1 MLSVLKL
8 LPRRKLKKP
17 PPRLL
22 QKLRQKPPLKLKP
35 LLKLPLKKLLK
46 KLPLKLNFMRILKSY
61 GTEGGV
67 IVSTAS
73 IPEDFDITEPVF
85 IDFDELP
92 VPFFIEEF
100 KAHGSKKA
108 FLKLEDV
115 DSLQDA
121 EELVGK
127 DIFFSLEE
135 DDDFA
140 GFTGLE
146 VFDATT
152 SKQVGIVKEYVDIPS
167 NPCLEVEI
175 AASGETVLIPCHDD
189 LIDRV
194 DEKKGRIF
202 LRIPEGL
209 L

>member
-1 MLSVLKL
+1 
-8 LPRRKLKKP
+8 
-17 PPRLL
+17 
-22 QKLRQKPPLKLKP
+22 
-35 LLKLPLKKLLK
+35 
-46 KLPLKLNFMRILKSY
+46 MRILKSY

-67 IVSTAS
+67 IVSTAA
-73 IPEDFDITEPVF
+73 IPEDFDTKEPVF

-121 EELVGK
+121 EELVGRE
-127 DIFFSLEE
+127 IYFSLEE
-135 DDDFA
+135 DDGFA

-146 VFDATT
+146 VYD
-152 SKQVGIVKEYVDIPS
+152 SKTRQPVGTVTEYVDIPS
-167 NPCLEVEI
+167 NPCLDVKL
-175 AASGETVLIPCHDD
+175 SGTDETVLIPCHDD

-194 DEKKGRIF
+194 DEKQGRIF
-202 LRIPEGL
+202 LRIPAGL

>member
-1 MLSVLKL
+1 MLNVLKL
-8 LPRRKLKKP
+8 LPRRKLKKL

-22 QKLRQKPPLKLKP
+22 QKLRQKLPLKLKL
-35 LLKLPLKKLLK
+35 LLKPPLK
-46 KLPLKLNFMRILKSY
+46 KLPLRLNFMRILKSY
-61 GTEGGV
+61 GTQGGV

-73 IPEDFDITEPVF
+73 IPEDFDVKEPVF

-108 FLKLEDV
+108 FLKLEDI

-127 DIFFSLEE
+127 DIYFSLDDE
-135 DDDFA
+135 DDYA
-140 GFTGLE
+140 GLTGLD
-146 VFDATT
+146 VFDAAT
-152 SKQVGIVKEYVDIPS
+152 SQLIGTVTEYVDIPS
-167 NPCLEVEI
+167 NPCLEVKLPD
-175 AASGETVLIPCHDD
+175 SDETILIPCHED
-189 LIDRV
+189 LIEGI

-202 LRIPEGL
+202 LRVPEGL

>member
-1 MLSVLKL
+1 
-8 LPRRKLKKP
+8 
-17 PPRLL
+17 
-22 QKLRQKPPLKLKP
+22 
-35 LLKLPLKKLLK
+35 
-46 KLPLKLNFMRILKSY
+46 MRILKSY

-67 IVSTAS
+67 IVSTAA
-73 IPEDFDITEPVF
+73 IPEDFDTKEPVF

-108 FLKLEDV
+108 FLKLEDI

-121 EELVGK
+121 EELVGRE
-127 DIFFSLEE
+127 IYFSLEE

-140 GFTGLE
+140 GFTGLQ
-146 VFDATT
+146 VFDAET
-152 SKQVGIVKEYVDIPS
+152 KQLVGTVAEYVDIPS
-167 NPCLEVEI
+167 NPCLEVMLPD
-175 AASGETVLIPCHDD
+175 SDETILIPCHED

-194 DEKKGRIF
+194 DEKQGRLF

>member
-1 MLSVLKL
+1 
-8 LPRRKLKKP
+8 
-17 PPRLL
+17 
-22 QKLRQKPPLKLKP
+22 
-35 LLKLPLKKLLK
+35 
-46 KLPLKLNFMRILKSY
+46 MRILKSY

-73 IPEDFDITEPVF
+73 IPKDFDITEPVF

-100 KAHGSKKA
+100 RAHGSKKA

-127 DIFFSLEE
+127 DIFFSMEE
-135 DDDFA
+135 DDEFADFA
-140 GFTGLE
+140 GLE
-146 VFDATT
+146 VLDAIT
-152 SKQVGIVKEYVDIPS
+152 SKKVGIVKEYVDIPS

-175 AASGETVLIPCHDD
+175 AASGEKVLIPCHDE

>member
-1 MLSVLKL
+1 MLNVLKL
-8 LPRRKLKKP
+8 LPRRKLKKL
-17 PPRLL
+17 PPRPL
-22 QKLRQKPPLKLKP
+22 QKLKQKLPLKLKL
-35 LLKLPLKKLLK
+35 LLKPPLLK

-61 GTEGGV
+61 GTQGGV
-67 IVSTAS
+67 IVSTAA
-73 IPEDFDITEPVF
+73 IPEDFDIKEPVF

-108 FLKLEDV
+108 FLKLEDI

-127 DIFFSLEE
+127 DIYFEFGE
-135 DDDFA
+135 DDDYA

-146 VFDATT
+146 VFDAET
-152 SKQVGIVKEYVDIPS
+152 SRRVGTVTEYVDIPS
-167 NPCLEVEI
+167 NPCLEVRLPD
-175 AASGETVLIPCHDD
+175 SDETILIPCHED
-189 LIDRV
+189 LVDRV

-202 LRIPEGL
+202 LRVPEGL

>member
-1 MLSVLKL
+1 MLNVLKL
-8 LPRRKLKKP
+8 LPRRKLKKL

-22 QKLRQKPPLKLKP
+22 QKLRQKLPLKLKL
-35 LLKLPLKKLLK
+35 LLKPPLK
-46 KLPLKLNFMRILKSY
+46 KLPLRLNFMRILKSY
-61 GTEGGV
+61 GTQGGV

-73 IPEDFDITEPVF
+73 IPEDFDVKEPVF

-108 FLKLEDV
+108 FLKLEDI

-127 DIFFSLEE
+127 DIYFSLDDE
-135 DDDFA
+135 DDYA
-140 GFTGLE
+140 GLTGLD
-146 VFDATT
+146 VFDAET
-152 SKQVGIVKEYVDIPS
+152 SQLIGTVTEYVDIPS
-167 NPCLEVEI
+167 NPCLEVKLPD
-175 AASGETVLIPCHDD
+175 SDETILIPCHED
-189 LIDRV
+189 LIEGI

-202 LRIPEGL
+202 LRVPEGL

>member
-1 MLSVLKL
+1 
-8 LPRRKLKKP
+8 
-17 PPRLL
+17 
-22 QKLRQKPPLKLKP
+22 Q
-35 LLKLPLKKLLK
+35 
-46 KLPLKLNFMRILKSY
+46 KLNFMRILKSY

-67 IVSTAS
+67 IVSTAA
-73 IPEDFDITEPVF
+73 IPEDFDIKEPVF

-108 FLKLEDV
+108 FLKLEDI

-127 DIFFSLEE
+127 DIYFSLEYE
-135 DDDFA
+135 DDFSGFA
-140 GFTGLE
+140 GLE
-146 VFDATT
+146 VFDAAT
-152 SKQVGIVKEYVDIPS
+152 SKKVGTVTEYVDIPS
-167 NPCLEVEI
+167 NPCLEVEV
-175 AASGETVLIPCHDD
+175 ADSGETVLIPCHED

-209 L
+209 V